1 VVTRGVVVMADVD
14 LVVAQV
20 VIVVS
25 LVTLVTVE
33 CKVIVVWILAC
44 QNQQGHLIMSDFEV
58 TCQVKTEFNGLR
70 ES

>member
-1 VVTRGVVVMADVD
+1 LDESWTLVVVTRGVVVMADVD
-14 LVVAQV
+14 LQV

-44 QNQQGHLIMSDFEV
+44 QNQQGHLIMSDLPSE
-58 TCQVKTEFNGLR
+58 NGV
-70 ES
+70 